1 MAQQEIPLKCRAI
14 CSDCKKPFDLRSG
27 GGLHNGRR
35 ICGECYSKLKFRTIA
50 PDYQKRRKKI
60 DW

>member
-27 GGLHNGRR
+27 GGYITVVEFAENV
-35 ICGECYSKLKFRTIA
+35 TVN
-50 PDYQKRRKKI
+50 
-60 DW
+60 